1 MIITVQ
7 GRILDA
13 MPAMSGI
20 SQNTGK
26 EWKSQQYILAVD
38 DNPEDYICFQVFGAE
53 RIASYDLKRN
63 KRVAV
68 TLEIE
73 SKEWNGKWMTNMS
86 CKQCWIMPPKVEIEQ
101 EKQISSN
108 DFNYN

>member
-13 MPAMSGI
+13 MPPVSRI
-20 SQNTGK
+20 SQNTGN
-26 EWKSQQYILAVD
+26 EWKSQQYIIAVD
-38 DNPEDYICFQVFGAE
+38 DNSEDYICFQVFGAE
-53 RIASYDLKRN
+53 RIASYDLKRG

-73 SKEWNGKWMTNMS
+73 SKEWNGKWVTNIS
-86 CKQCWIMPPKVEIEQ
+86 CKQCWVAPKWIEK
-101 EKQISSN
+101 EKELTSN
-108 DFNYN
+108 EFDYN

>member
-1 MIITVQ
+1 MIITIQ
-7 GRILDA
+7 GRIVDCA
-13 MPAMSGI
+13 EPTSGI
-20 SQNTGK
+20 SKNGSA
-26 EWKSQQYILAVD
+26 WKAQQYLIAVD
-38 DNPEDYICFQVFGAE
+38 DDDNDVLVFQVFGAE
-53 RIASYDLKRN
+53 RIASYDLKRG

-86 CKQCWIMPPKVEIEQ
+86 CKQCWILPPRVEIEQ

-108 DFNYN
+108 NFDYN